1 VLAPNNHCGRPDR
14 LARRRWAAPCIRVA
28 GVSVAGE
35 AGADVPAPPFGPCSH
50 PPDTGADGYHRW
62 WDALFEL
69 SGWQAELIFGGASAT
84 CRHANSDEEDGDMPN
99 SAREKSTGQLAVW
112 WRLVEAL
119 EQLGAAWQEAHP
131 VVTTQAAS
139 QLPAH
144 LVVALARAGVHG
156 TEVTAGLAA
165 VLAQQADT
173 GPAFAEL
180 ARTAQQVSSDW
191 PRRAP
196 RA

>member
-1 VLAPNNHCGRPDR
+1 
-14 LARRRWAAPCIRVA
+14 
-28 GVSVAGE
+28 
-35 AGADVPAPPFGPCSH
+35 
-50 PPDTGADGYHRW
+50 
-62 WDALFEL
+62 
-69 SGWQAELIFGGASAT
+69 
-84 CRHANSDEEDGDMPN
+84 MPN

-119 EQLGAAWQEAHP
+119 EELGAAWQEAHP
-131 VVTTQAAS
+131 VVTTQAAG

-144 LVVALARAGVHG
+144 LVVALVRAGAHG

-173 GPAFAEL
+173 GPAFGEL